1 MSEAFYKAAVEVTSS
16 SSIAMNYYPNQ
27 YKIIDILRLWMN
39 DDNRSVT
46 GHRNYFLTRNAT
58 KIAYG
63 FFGNYASQTVE
74 YTDNPNPQGTAVKNN
89 EAAYAWPAAGDFPA
103 EELSK
108 AAYWTVNLN
117 TDKLKLSTTGLKIT
131 ITDLVTGKSEYRT
144 SSEDGLEE
152 SSFWGKFISF
162 APPKL
167 KAGTSSY
174 AGKRNKI
181 YHLPEWRRDNY
192 DSKKRQHLS

>member
-63 FFGNYASQTVE
+63 FFGNYACQTVE

-89 EAAYAWPAAGDFPA
+89 EAAY
-103 EELSK
+103 
-108 AAYWTVNLN
+108 WTVNLN
-117 TDKLKLSTTGLKIT
+117 IDKLKLSTTGLKIT